1 LIARKGAA
9 RNPMRAFRHSDM
21 FMRYCDM
28 EKSALDYSTLPGERR
43 QAILRRLAEDGRVVA
58 VALSREFGTSEDTIR
73 RDLRDLASAGWCTR
87 IYGGALSISPAST
100 TLSERGAQVP
110 AREAALARAAI
121 AVVTH
126 GDIVFIDA
134 GSTNLAIARAL
145 PERQALTIVTNAPS
159 IAAALVG
166 RDGFDVLVIGGRL
179 DHRSGGTIGAR
190 AVDEARRIQANL
202 CFVGECT
209 VTAAVGIS
217 AFDQEEAVLKEAM
230 IQASTAVAV
239 VATGDKFR
247 TRASFVV
254 APTSILT
261 HLVVEAGTDAAL
273 LAPFAVAG
281 VAVHVAGKPVHQ

>member
-1 LIARKGAA
+1 V
-9 RNPMRAFRHSDM
+9 N
-21 FMRYCDM
+21 M

-87 IYGGALSISPAST
+87 IYRGALSISPAST

-166 RDGFDVLVIGGRL
+166 RDGFDVLAIGGRL

-217 AFDQEEAVLKEAM
+217 AFDQEEAVLKETM

-247 TRASFVV
+247 TRAPFVV

>member
-28 EKSALDYSTLPGERR
+28 EKSALDYSTLRGERR

-100 TLSERGAQVP
+100 TLSEREAQVP
-110 AREAALARAAI
+110 AREAALARAAVAI
-121 AVVTH
+121 VTH

-145 PERQALTIVTNAPS
+145 PERQSLTIVTNAPS
-159 IAAALVG
+159 IVAALVG
-166 RDGFDVLVIGGRL
+166 RNGFDVLVIGGRL

-202 CFVGECT
+202 CFVGECS

-217 AFDQEEAVLKEAM
+217 AFDQEEAILKEAM

-247 TRASFVV
+247 TRAPFVV

-261 HLVVEAGTDAAL
+261 HLVVEAGTDVAL
-273 LAPFAVAG
+273 LGPFAVAG